1 MRLFWDPDGC
11 RHLGFKV
18 NVFLNIGSWQHWGW
32 FGGRGSP
39 RREENR
45 TICQDLLRHLGMG
58 QRVRGDCR
66 RCPGTE
72 AGALNLEG
80 WRERWRF
87 VVHLLGSP
95 VRVSYGAGF
104 KQWVEGERL
113 GGDLCDWI
121 HWREGQGSGGCR
133 AEDETGGLVRSRGR
147 GEALQTAYLLPWP
160 ECFYFHL
167 CPEVWTAWSENTL
180 LPWVVVN
187 AETHNHF
194 KWNKL
199 LWVLICRQVI
209 CIHLLLTEIS
219 GNIQEEQTGKKCMS
233 LNTERSS
240 VECSIR

>member
-11 RHLGFKV
+11 RHWEFKV
-18 NVFLNIGSWQHWGW
+18 NVFLDIGSWQHWGW

-45 TICQDLLRHLGMG
+45 MIPQDLLRHLGMG

-104 KQWVEGERL
+104 KQWVEGERV
-113 GGDLCDWI
+113 GGDLCDPL
-121 HWREGQGSGGCR
+121 EGGSGEWRLQSWGWDR
-133 AEDETGGLVRSRGR
+133 RVGEEQRERWGSPDSLPASLAWVLLFSFMSRGLDR
-147 GEALQTAYLLPWP
+147 
-160 ECFYFHL
+160 
-167 CPEVWTAWSENTL
+167 
-180 LPWVVVN
+180 
-187 AETHNHF
+187 
-194 KWNKL
+194 
-199 LWVLICRQVI
+199 LIRE
-209 CIHLLLTEIS
+209 HSFAMGS
-219 GNIQEEQTGKKCMS
+219 G
-233 LNTERSS
+233 
-240 VECSIR
+240 